1 MSGTSFPGTLQE
13 VQTTIDIIGAEFE
26 SLGAFWTM
34 ESTTASN
41 GIVTERWTDQTDVLR
56 WKLQTDLPD
65 GQRDVKSWDF
75 VVNAY
80 REDGTRSLTF
90 TQFDNGSAN
99 AVLYD
104 ETGAVTSRTNFRDDK
119 VVISLFDETGMI
131 TSKLIGFADG
141 REREITYDE
150 NGVKREVLT
159 YDVIELG
166 PPPDLTGGSPPP
178 PENSGS
184 YDWTAKLERYDENG
198 TRSLK
203 ATIFDDGDTDAFIF
217 NDVGVRQERQLIDG
231 AYDDDWIARR
241 VLYDETGKFVERIDY
256 SNADGIP
263 DDFVLR
269 DSFVELGQPPP
280 MLEA

>member
-1 MSGTSFPGTLQE
+1 MSGTIFPGTLQE

-26 SLGAFWTM
+26 SLSAFWTM

-65 GQRDVKSWDF
+65 GQGDAKPWDF

-178 PENSGS
+178 PENNGS

-217 NDVGVRQERQLIDG
+217 NDAGVRQERQLIDG

-256 SNADGIP
+256 SDADGIP

-269 DSFVELGQPPP
+269 DGFVELGQPP
-280 MLEA
+280 MFEA